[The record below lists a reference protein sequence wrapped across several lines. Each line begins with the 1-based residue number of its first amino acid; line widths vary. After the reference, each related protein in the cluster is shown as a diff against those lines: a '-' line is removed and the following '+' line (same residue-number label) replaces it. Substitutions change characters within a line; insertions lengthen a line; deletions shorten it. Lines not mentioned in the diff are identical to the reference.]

1 MKFLIAGF
9 GSIGR
14 RHLRN
19 LRELGEEDIVLY
31 RTRRSTLPED
41 EIVDVPVETDLEAA
55 LKTRPDAVV
64 IANPTALHLD
74 VAIPAARAGSHL
86 LLEKPVSHSLERM
99 DELQAALEASGAHAL
114 VGFQFRFHPGLLKIH
129 ELLATGAVGK
139 PVSARAHW
147 GEYLPDWH
155 PWENYR
161 RSYSARPE
169 LGGGVVL
176 TLSHPLDYL
185 RWLLGEVTAV
195 SALTGS
201 LGDLD
206 ISVEDTAEIIMRFES
221 GALGSIHLDYTRR
234 AATHT
239 LEITSTQGILSWN
252 NATGVTRLFRSSTDA
267 WESFL
272 PPVGFDRNHLFLA
285 EMLHF
290 IQVVK
295 GQAAPIC
302 TLVDGVRALEL
313 ALAIH
318 RSADTGRVVQ
328 V

>member
-239 LEITSTQGILSWN
+239 LEITGTQGILSWN